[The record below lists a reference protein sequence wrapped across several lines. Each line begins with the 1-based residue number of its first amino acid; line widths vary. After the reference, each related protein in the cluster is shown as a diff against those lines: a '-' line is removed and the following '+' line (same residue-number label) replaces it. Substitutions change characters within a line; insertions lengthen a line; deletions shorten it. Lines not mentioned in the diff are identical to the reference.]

1 MLEFNKENHIYLKD
15 GVILKSVTQILK
27 ELFPLKYDGIPENIL
42 NEKAKYGTELHKF
55 IEIIEK
61 KKPKRPLA
69 YIKKYYNPNIY
80 QIESLKDYL
89 EIKKKYNI
97 EITDSEK
104 IVVYKDIYCGTLDL
118 KGTVND
124 KKAII
129 DIKTTYDLDE
139 LYVSWQN
146 SLYEMADEPVDELY
160 CMWLPKGHLGKLVKL
175 KRINEKDLKIL
186 IGEKNNEK
194 SKKN

>member
-1 MLEFNKENHIYLKD
+1 MLEFDKENHIYLKD
-15 GVILKSVTQILK
+15 GIILKSVTQILK

-42 NEKAKYGTELHKF
+42 YEKSRYGTELHKF

-104 IVVYKDIYCGTLDL
+104 MVVYKDIYCGTLDL
-118 KGTVND
+118 KGTVGN

-160 CMWLPKGHLGKLVKL
+160 VLWLPKGHLGKLVKL
-175 KRINEKDLKIL
+175 EIINEKDLKIL
-186 IGEKNNEK
+186 IGEKYE
-194 SKKN
+194 

>member
-1 MLEFNKENHIYLKD
+1 MLEFDKENHIYLKD

-89 EIKKKYNI
+89 EIKRKYNI

-104 IVVYKDIYCGTLDL
+104 MVVYKDIYCGTLDL
-118 KGTVND
+118 KGTVDN

-146 SLYEMADEPVDELY
+146 SLYEMASEPVDELY

-175 KRINEKDLKIL
+175 ERINEKDLKIL
-186 IGEKNNEK
+186 IGEEYE
-194 SKKN
+194 

>member
-1 MLEFNKENHIYLKD
+1 MLEFNEENHIYLKD

-61 KKPKRPLA
+61 KKPKRPIA

-104 IVVYKDIYCGTLDL
+104 MVVYKDIYCGTLDL

-146 SLYEMADEPVDELY
+146 SLYEMASEPVDELY

-175 KRINEKDLKIL
+175 ERINEKDLKIL
-186 IGEKNNEK
+186 IGEEYE
-194 SKKN
+194 

>member
-1 MLEFNKENHIYLKD
+1 MLEFDKENHIYLKD

-61 KKPKRPLA
+61 KKPKRPLS
-69 YIKKYYNPNIY
+69 YIKRYYNPNIY

-104 IVVYKDIYCGTLDL
+104 MVVYKDIYCGTLDL
-118 KGTVND
+118 KGTVDN

-146 SLYEMADEPVDELY
+146 SLYEMASEPVDELY

-175 KRINEKDLKIL
+175 ERINEKDLKIL
-186 IGEKNNEK
+186 IGEKYE
-194 SKKN
+194 

>member
-1 MLEFNKENHIYLKD
+1 MLEFYEENHIYLKD
-15 GVILKSVTQILK
+15 GVILRSVTQILK
-27 ELFPLKYDGIPENIL
+27 ELFPSKYDGIPENIL
-42 NEKAKYGTELHKF
+42 NDKAKYGTELHKF

-80 QIESLKDYL
+80 QIESFKDYL

-104 IVVYKDIYCGTLDL
+104 MVVYKDIYCGTLDL
-118 KGTVND
+118 KGTVNN

-146 SLYEMADEPVDELY
+146 SLYEMASEPVDELY

-175 KRINEKDLKIL
+175 ERINEKDLKIL
-186 IGEKNNEK
+186 IGEEYE
-194 SKKN
+194 

>member
-1 MLEFNKENHIYLKD
+1 MLEFDKENHIYLKD

-42 NEKAKYGTELHKF
+42 NEKAKYGTKLHKF

-69 YIKKYYNPNIY
+69 YIKKYYNPDIY
-80 QIESLKDYL
+80 QIESIKDYL

-118 KGTVND
+118 KGTVDN

-146 SLYEMADEPVDELY
+146 SLFN
-160 CMWLPKGHLGKLVKL
+160 KLFSNNL
-175 KRINEKDLKIL
+175 SINALL
-186 IGEKNNEK
+186 
-194 SKKN
+194 SV

>member
-1 MLEFNKENHIYLKD
+1 MLEFDKENHIYLKD

-27 ELFPLKYDGIPENIL
+27 ELFPLKYDGIPKEILENKSI
-42 NEKAKYGTELHKF
+42 YGTELHKF

-69 YIKKYYNPNIY
+69 YIKRYYNPNIY

-104 IVVYKDIYCGTLDL
+104 MVVYKDIYCGTLDL
-118 KGTVND
+118 KGTVGN

-146 SLYEMADEPVDELY
+146 SLYEMASEPVDELY

-175 KRINEKDLKIL
+175 ERINEKDLKML
-186 IGEKNNEK
+186 IGEEYE
-194 SKKN
+194 

>member
-1 MLEFNKENHIYLKD
+1 MLEFDKENHIYLKD
-15 GVILKSVTQILK
+15 GLILKSVTQILK
-27 ELFPLKYDGIPENIL
+27 ELFPLKYDGIPKEILENKSI
-42 NEKAKYGTELHKF
+42 YGTELHKF

-69 YIKKYYNPNIY
+69 YIKRYYNPNIY

-104 IVVYKDIYCGTLDL
+104 MVVYKDIYCGTLDL
-118 KGTVND
+118 KGTVGN

-146 SLYEMADEPVDELY
+146 SLYEMASEPVDELY

-175 KRINEKDLKIL
+175 ERINEKDLKML
-186 IGEKNNEK
+186 IGEEYE
-194 SKKN
+194 

>member
-1 MLEFNKENHIYLKD
+1 MLEFDKENHIYLKD
-15 GVILKSVTQILK
+15 GVILRSVTQILK

-69 YIKKYYNPNIY
+69 YIKRYYNPNIY

-104 IVVYKDIYCGTLDL
+104 MVVYKDIYCGTLDL
-118 KGTVND
+118 KGTVDN

-146 SLYEMADEPVDELY
+146 SLYEMASEPVDELY

-175 KRINEKDLKIL
+175 EIINEKDLKIL
-186 IGEKNNEK
+186 IGEKYE
-194 SKKN
+194 

>member
-1 MLEFNKENHIYLKD
+1 MLEFDKENHIYLKD
-15 GVILKSVTQILK
+15 GVILRSVTQILK
-27 ELFPLKYDGIPENIL
+27 ELFPSKYDGIPENIL

-89 EIKKKYNI
+89 EIKKKYNVA
-97 EITDSEK
+97 ITDSEK

-118 KGTVND
+118 KGTVDN

-146 SLYEMADEPVDELY
+146 SLYEMASEPVDELY

-175 KRINEKDLKIL
+175 ERINEKDLKML
-186 IGEKNNEK
+186 IGEEYE
-194 SKKN
+194 

>member
-1 MLEFNKENHIYLKD
+1 MLEFDKENHIYLKD

-27 ELFPLKYDGIPENIL
+27 ELFPSKYDGIPENIL
-42 NEKAKYGTELHKF
+42 NKKAKYGTELHKF

-104 IVVYKDIYCGTLDL
+104 MVVYKDIYCGTLDL
-118 KGTVND
+118 KGTVGN

-160 CMWLPKGHLGKLVKL
+160 VLWLPKGHLGKLVKL
-175 KRINEKDLKIL
+175 ERINEKDLKIL
-186 IGEKNNEK
+186 IGEEI
-194 SKKN
+194 

>member
-1 MLEFNKENHIYLKD
+1 MLEFDKENHIYLKD

-27 ELFPLKYDGIPENIL
+27 ELFPSKYDDIPKEILENKSI
-42 NEKAKYGTELHKF
+42 YGTELHKF

-69 YIKKYYNPNIY
+69 YLKKYYNPNIY

-104 IVVYKDIYCGTLDL
+104 TVVYKDIYCGTLDL
-118 KGTVND
+118 KGTVNSQ
-124 KKAII
+124 KAII
-129 DIKTTYDLDE
+129 DIKTTYELDE

-160 CMWLPKGHLGKLVKL
+160 CMWLPKGRLGKLVKL
-175 KRINEKDLKIL
+175 ERINEKDLKIL
-186 IGEKNNEK
+186 IGEIK
-194 SKKN
+194 

>member
-1 MLEFNKENHIYLKD
+1 MLEFDKENHIYLKD
-15 GVILKSVTQILK
+15 GIILKSVTQILK

-42 NEKAKYGTELHKF
+42 YEKARYGTELHKF

-69 YIKKYYNPNIY
+69 YIKRYYNPNIY

-97 EITDSEK
+97 QITDSEK
-104 IVVYKDIYCGTLDL
+104 MVVYKDIYCGTLDL
-118 KGTVND
+118 KGTVGN

-146 SLYEMADEPVDELY
+146 SLYEMASEPVDELY
-160 CMWLPKGHLGKLVKL
+160 CMWLPKGYLGKLVKL
-175 KRINEKDLKIL
+175 ERINEKDLKIL
-186 IGEKNNEK
+186 IGEKYE
-194 SKKN
+194 

>member
-1 MLEFNKENHIYLKD
+1 MGNYIEFIEKEHIYLVD
-15 GVILKSVTQILK
+15 GVIVPSVTQLLK
-27 ELFPLKYDGIPENIL
+27 KLFPCKYKNIPKKIL
-42 NEKAKYGTELHKF
+42 EDKSIYGVELHKF

-104 IVVYKDIYCGTLDL
+104 MVVYKDIYCGTLDL

-146 SLYEMADEPVDELY
+146 SLYEMASEPVDELY

-175 KRINEKDLKIL
+175 ERINGKDLKIL
-186 IGEKNNEK
+186 IGEEYE
-194 SKKN
+194 

>member
-1 MLEFNKENHIYLKD
+1 MLEFDKENHIYLK
-15 GVILKSVTQILK
+15 GGLILKSVTQILK
-27 ELFPLKYDGIPENIL
+27 ELFPLKYDGIPKEILENKSI
-42 NEKAKYGTELHKF
+42 YGTELHKF

-69 YIKKYYNPNIY
+69 YIKRYYNPNIY

-104 IVVYKDIYCGTLDL
+104 MVVYKDIYCGTLDL
-118 KGTVND
+118 KGTVGN

-146 SLYEMADEPVDELY
+146 SLYEMASEPVDELY

-175 KRINEKDLKIL
+175 ERINEKDLKML
-186 IGEKNNEK
+186 IGEEYE
-194 SKKN
+194 

>member
-1 MLEFNKENHIYLKD
+1 MLEFDKENHIYLKD

-104 IVVYKDIYCGTLDL
+104 TVVYKDIYCGTLDL
-118 KGTVND
+118 KGTVDN

-146 SLYEMADEPVDELY
+146 SLYEMASEPVDELY

-175 KRINEKDLKIL
+175 ERINEKDLKIL
-186 IGEKNNEK
+186 IGEEYE
-194 SKKN
+194 

>member
-1 MLEFNKENHIYLKD
+1 MLEFDKENHIYLKD

-27 ELFPLKYDGIPENIL
+27 ELFPLKYDGIPKEILENKSI
-42 NEKAKYGTELHKF
+42 YGTELHKF

-69 YIKKYYNPNIY
+69 YIKKYYNPDIY

-118 KGTVND
+118 KGTVDN

-146 SLYEMADEPVDELY
+146 SLYEMASEPVDELY

-175 KRINEKDLKIL
+175 ERINEKDLKML
-186 IGEKNNEK
+186 IGEEYE
-194 SKKN
+194 

>member
-1 MLEFNKENHIYLKD
+1 MLEFDKENHIYLKD

-42 NEKAKYGTELHKF
+42 YEKARYGTELHKF

-69 YIKKYYNPNIY
+69 YIKRYYNPNIY

-104 IVVYKDIYCGTLDL
+104 MVVYKDIYCGTLDL
-118 KGTVND
+118 KGTVDN

-146 SLYEMADEPVDELY
+146 SLYEMASEPVDELY

-175 KRINEKDLKIL
+175 ERINEKDLKIL
-186 IGEKNNEK
+186 IGEEYE
-194 SKKN
+194 

>member
-1 MLEFNKENHIYLKD
+1 MLEFDKENHIYLKD

-27 ELFPLKYDGIPENIL
+27 ELFPSKYDGIPENIL
-42 NEKAKYGTELHKF
+42 NEKAKYGTKLHKF

-104 IVVYKDIYCGTLDL
+104 MVVYKDIYCGTLDL
-118 KGTVND
+118 KGTVGN

-146 SLYEMADEPVDELY
+146 SLYEMASEPVDELY

-175 KRINEKDLKIL
+175 ERINEKDLKIL
-186 IGEKNNEK
+186 IGEKYE
-194 SKKN
+194 

>member
-1 MLEFNKENHIYLKD
+1 MLEFAKENHIYLKD

-80 QIESLKDYL
+80 QVESLKDYL

-97 EITDSEK
+97 EINDSEK
-104 IVVYKDIYCGTLDL
+104 MVVYKDIYCGTLDL
-118 KGTVND
+118 KGTVGN

-146 SLYEMADEPVDELY
+146 SLYEMASNPVDELY

-175 KRINEKDLKIL
+175 ERINEKDLKML
-186 IGEKNNEK
+186 IGEEYE
-194 SKKN
+194 

>member
-1 MLEFNKENHIYLKD
+1 MVEFDKENHIYLED
-15 GVILKSVTQILK
+15 GVILKRVTQILK
-27 ELFPLKYDGIPENIL
+27 ELFPSKYDGIPENIL
-42 NEKAKYGTELHKF
+42 NEKAEYGTELHKF
-55 IEIIEK
+55 IETIEK

-69 YIKKYYNPNIY
+69 YIKRYYNPNIY

-104 IVVYKDIYCGTLDL
+104 MVVYKDIYCGTLDL
-118 KGTVND
+118 KGTVGN

-146 SLYEMADEPVDELY
+146 SLYEMASEPVDELY
-160 CMWLPKGHLGKLVKL
+160 CMWLPKGHLGKLIKL
-175 KRINEKDLKIL
+175 ERINEKDLKIL
-186 IGEKNNEK
+186 IGEEYE
-194 SKKN
+194 

>member
-1 MLEFNKENHIYLKD
+1 MLEFDKENHIYLKD
-15 GVILKSVTQILK
+15 GIILKSVTQILK

-42 NEKAKYGTELHKF
+42 YEKAKYGTELHKF

-69 YIKKYYNPNIY
+69 YIKRYYNPSIY

-104 IVVYKDIYCGTLDL
+104 MVVYKDIYCGTLDL
-118 KGTVND
+118 KGTVGN

-160 CMWLPKGHLGKLVKL
+160 VLWLPKGHLGKLIKL
-175 KRINEKDLKIL
+175 ERINEKDLKML
-186 IGEKNNEK
+186 IGEEYE
-194 SKKN
+194 

>member
-1 MLEFNKENHIYLKD
+1 MLEFDKENHIYLKD

-104 IVVYKDIYCGTLDL
+104 MVVYKDIYCGTLDL
-118 KGTVND
+118 KGTVNYQ
-124 KKAII
+124 KAII

-146 SLYEMADEPVDELY
+146 SLYEMASEPVDELY

-175 KRINEKDLKIL
+175 ERINEKDLKML
-186 IGEKNNEK
+186 IGEEYE
-194 SKKN
+194 

>member
-1 MLEFNKENHIYLKD
+1 MLEFNEENHIYLKD

-42 NEKAKYGTELHKF
+42 YEKARYGTELHKF

-89 EIKKKYNI
+89 EIKKKYNVA
-97 EITDSEK
+97 ITDSEK
-104 IVVYKDIYCGTLDL
+104 MVVYKDIYCGTLDL

-146 SLYEMADEPVDELY
+146 SLYEMASEPVDELY

-175 KRINEKDLKIL
+175 ERINEKDLKML
-186 IGEKNNEK
+186 IGEEYE
-194 SKKN
+194 

>member
-1 MLEFNKENHIYLKD
+1 MLEFDKENHIYLKD

-27 ELFPLKYDGIPENIL
+27 ELFPSKYDGIPENIL
-42 NEKAKYGTELHKF
+42 YEKARYGTELHKF

-61 KKPKRPLA
+61 KKPKRPVA

-104 IVVYKDIYCGTLDL
+104 MVVYKDIYCGTLDL
-118 KGTVND
+118 KGTVDN

-175 KRINEKDLKIL
+175 ERINEKDLKIL
-186 IGEKNNEK
+186 IGEEYE
-194 SKKN
+194 

>member
-1 MLEFNKENHIYLKD
+1 MLEFDKENHIYLKD

-27 ELFPLKYDGIPENIL
+27 ELFPLKYDGIPKEILENKSI
-42 NEKAKYGTELHKF
+42 YGTELHKF

-89 EIKKKYNI
+89 EIKKKYNVA
-97 EITDSEK
+97 ITDSEK

-118 KGTVND
+118 KGTVDN

-146 SLYEMADEPVDELY
+146 SLYEMASEPVDELY

-175 KRINEKDLKIL
+175 ERINEKDLKML
-186 IGEKNNEK
+186 IGEEYE
-194 SKKN
+194 

>member
-1 MLEFNKENHIYLKD
+1 MLEFDKENHIYLKD
-15 GVILKSVTQILK
+15 GVILRSVTQILK

-89 EIKKKYNI
+89 EIKRKYNI

-104 IVVYKDIYCGTLDL
+104 MVVYKDIYCGTLDL
-118 KGTVND
+118 KGTVDN

-146 SLYEMADEPVDELY
+146 SLYEMASEPVDELY

-175 KRINEKDLKIL
+175 ERINEKDLKIL
-186 IGEKNNEK
+186 IGEEYE
-194 SKKN
+194 

>member
-1 MLEFNKENHIYLKD
+1 MLEFDKENHIYLKD

-69 YIKKYYNPNIY
+69 YIKKYYNPDIY

-89 EIKKKYNI
+89 EIKRKYNI

-104 IVVYKDIYCGTLDL
+104 MVVYKDIYCGTLDL
-118 KGTVND
+118 KGTVDN

-146 SLYEMADEPVDELY
+146 SLYEMASEPVDELY

-175 KRINEKDLKIL
+175 ERINEKDLKIL
-186 IGEKNNEK
+186 IGEEYE
-194 SKKN
+194 

>member
-1 MLEFNKENHIYLKD
+1 MLEFDKENHIYLKD

-42 NEKAKYGTELHKF
+42 NEKAEYGTELHKF

-69 YIKKYYNPNIY
+69 YIKRYYNPNIY

-89 EIKKKYNI
+89 EIKRKYNI

-104 IVVYKDIYCGTLDL
+104 MVVYKDIYCGTLDL

-124 KKAII
+124 KKVII

-146 SLYEMADEPVDELY
+146 SLYEMASEPLDELY
-160 CMWLPKGHLGKLVKL
+160 CMWLPKGHLGKIVKL
-175 KRINEKDLKIL
+175 ERINGKDLKIL
-186 IGEKNNEK
+186 IGEEYE
-194 SKKN
+194 

>member
-1 MLEFNKENHIYLKD
+1 MLEFYKENHIYLKD
-15 GVILKSVTQILK
+15 GVILRSVTQILK
-27 ELFPLKYDGIPENIL
+27 ELFPSKYDGIPKEILENKSI
-42 NEKAKYGTELHKF
+42 YGTELHKF

-104 IVVYKDIYCGTLDL
+104 MVVYKDIYCGTLDL

-146 SLYEMADEPVDELY
+146 SLYEMASEPVDELY

-175 KRINEKDLKIL
+175 ERINEKDLKIL
-186 IGEKNNEK
+186 IGEKYE
-194 SKKN
+194 

>member
-1 MLEFNKENHIYLKD
+1 MLEFDKENHIYLKD

-27 ELFPLKYDGIPENIL
+27 ELFPTKYDGIPENIL

-69 YIKKYYNPNIY
+69 YIKKYYNPDIY

-89 EIKKKYNI
+89 NIKKKYNI

-175 KRINEKDLKIL
+175 ERINEKDLKIL

-194 SKKN
+194 SKKL

>member
-15 GVILKSVTQILK
+15 GVILRSVTQILK
-27 ELFPLKYDGIPENIL
+27 ELFPSKYDGIPKEILENKSI
-42 NEKAKYGTELHKF
+42 YGTELHKF

-104 IVVYKDIYCGTLDL
+104 MVVYKDIYCGTLDL
-118 KGTVND
+118 KGYVNE
-124 KKAII
+124 KSGII

-146 SLYEMADEPVDELY
+146 SLYELASEPVDELY

-175 KRINEKDLKIL
+175 ERINEKDLKIL
-186 IGEKNNEK
+186 IGEKYE
-194 SKKN
+194 